1 MLAERRGLQAQDEN
15 ICTGADQVV
24 TSETGTLS
32 DDQTGE
38 TIDCTQGGCNGL
50 DTGHN
55 GYGDNLDCGK
65 HIQAPIGSVIELTV
79 VYIALET
86 SPSQCDEPGC
96 DFITIYDGPNARSPV
111 LGKFSGTDNP
121 PPMQSTGRDM
131 FVRFQTD
138 AGNYGFQV
146 AGVSDDPGFYADWH
160 FIQMVEAGG
169 DVGYGICPVAAV
181 LTEAHGQLH
190 DDDGE
195 LGTVDCTQ
203 TRCGST
209 DNAGYGDNLNCYTT
223 ITAPR
228 DEMVRF
234 TFTQMNLEGPGH
246 KPGCQPCTDPRGC
259 DWVELYDGEDEHAPL
274 IGTYSGHH
282 LGWNAGGNCR
292 PDQGTTADN
301 TCDGAEDYLP
311 SVVSS
316 GNSLHVRF
324 KTDHHNCGIDG
335 SEDPGW
341 IANWDFI
348 ENGQDIC
355 HPDAG
360 VLTAPH
366 GTLQ

>member
-1 MLAERRGLQAQDEN
+1 MSAESYDADGLKMLAEPATLGVRGLQATDQN
-15 ICTGADQVV
+15 ICAMGGSTLV
-24 TSETGTLS
+24 SETGTLS
-32 DDQTGE
+32 DDQTGPQ
-38 TIDCTQGGCNGL
+38 IDCTQGGCSSY
-50 DTGHN
+50 DTGSN

-65 HIQAPIGSVIELTV
+65 HIQAPIGSVIELTI

-209 DNAGYGDNLNCYTT
+209 DNAGYGDNLNCC
-223 ITAPR
+223 
-228 DEMVRF
+228 EMMTRSRF
-234 TFTQMNLEGPGH
+234 CL
-246 KPGCQPCTDPRGC
+246 R
-259 DWVELYDGEDEHAPL
+259 
-274 IGTYSGHH
+274 
-282 LGWNAGGNCR
+282 
-292 PDQGTTADN
+292 
-301 TCDGAEDYLP
+301 LP
-311 SVVSS
+311 S
-316 GNSLHVRF
+316 R
-324 KTDHHNCGIDG
+324 
-335 SEDPGW
+335 
-341 IANWDFI
+341 
-348 ENGQDIC
+348 
-355 HPDAG
+355 
-360 VLTAPH
+360 
-366 GTLQ
+366 